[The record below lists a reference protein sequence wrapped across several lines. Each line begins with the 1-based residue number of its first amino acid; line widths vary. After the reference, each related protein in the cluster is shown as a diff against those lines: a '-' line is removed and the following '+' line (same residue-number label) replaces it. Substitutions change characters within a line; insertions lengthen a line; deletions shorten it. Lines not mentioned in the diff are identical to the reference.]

1 MTAPLLTARNL
12 SRRFIP
18 GQPSVVDDLSL
29 DLHKGEILALVG
41 PSGCGKSTTLRMI
54 AGLET
59 ADTGSVRL
67 DGQTITDLAPEKRG
81 IGMVFQDYALFP
93 YLDVADNVLFGAP
106 EKSADTAARYL
117 NMVGLKG
124 LGQRFPDEISGG
136 QQQRVA
142 LARSLAA
149 EPRLL
154 LLDEPFSNLD
164 AALRSATR
172 QEIRRLLKA
181 TGMAVLCV
189 THDQEEAL
197 SFADRIAVMRDGRI
211 LQTGTPFEIYDTPAD
226 PFVAGFMGRT
236 NFLDGIAHGTVCETP
251 LGRALLMA
259 PTTGPVKLLVR
270 PEHFSLRR
278 AQEPGQGNGRIV
290 EMEFKGHSVTY
301 RVDCAGLS
309 LQVDAGHG
317 SRLKLGDEVELR
329 IAEQQMSSYWAR
341 NGGDIAVAYSAPRA
355 TVPPSL

>member
-1 MTAPLLTARNL
+1 MTVPLFAARNL
-12 SRRFIP
+12 SRRFIA
-18 GQPSVVDDLSL
+18 GQPAVVDDLSL
-29 DLHKGEILALVG
+29 ELHKGEILALVG

-59 ADTGSVRL
+59 ADTGSVTL
-67 DGQTITDLAPEKRG
+67 DGRSITSLAPEKRG

-93 YLDVADNVLFGAP
+93 YLDVADNILFAAP
-106 EKSADTAARYL
+106 HKSADIAAHYL
-117 NMVGLKG
+117 DLVGLKG
-124 LGQRFPDEISGG
+124 LGQRYPEELSGG

-197 SFADRIAVMRDGRI
+197 GFADRIAVMRDGRL
-211 LQTGTPFEIYDTPAD
+211 LQTGTPFEIYDSPAD

-236 NFLDGIAHGTVCETP
+236 NFLHGLAHGKTCQTRLGPVALVTP
-251 LGRALLMA
+251 A
-259 PTTGPVKLLVR
+259 TGSVKLLVR
-270 PEHFSLRR
+270 PEHFVLRR
-278 AQEPGQGNGRIV
+278 AKGPGQGNARITEV
-290 EMEFKGHSVTY
+290 EFKGHSVTY
-301 RVDCAGLS
+301 HADCAGLP
-309 LQVDAGHG
+309 LQVDAAHS
-317 SRLKLGDEVELR
+317 SRFSVGDEVELS
-329 IAEQQMSSYWAR
+329 IAQQISSYWVQ
-341 NGGDIAVAYSAPRA
+341 NGNDIVI
-355 TVPPSL
+355 T

>member
-1 MTAPLLTARNL
+1 MTASPLLAARNL

-18 GQPSVVDDLSL
+18 GQPAVVDDLSL
-29 DLHKGEILALVG
+29 DLAAGEIVALVG

-59 ADTGSVRL
+59 IDSGSVLL
-67 DGQTITDLAPEKRG
+67 DGQTITSLAPERRG

-93 YLDVADNVLFGAP
+93 YLTVEDNILFGAP
-106 EKSADTAARYL
+106 RKHAEVAARYL
-117 NMVGLKG
+117 DMVGLTG
-124 LGQRFPDEISGG
+124 LGQRYPDELSGG

-149 EPRLL
+149 EPRLI

-226 PFVAGFMGRT
+226 PFVASFMGQT
-236 NFLDGIAHGTVCETP
+236 NFIDGLAHGTSCETQ
-251 LGRALLMA
+251 LGKLTLAR
-259 PTTGPVKLLVR
+259 PTTGPVRLLLR
-270 PEHFSLRR
+270 PEQISLRHP
-278 AQEPGQGNGRIV
+278 ESSTPGNGRVIDV
-290 EMEFKGHSVTY
+290 EFKGHDVTY
-301 RVDCAGLS
+301 RIDCNGLIV
-309 LQVDAGHG
+309 QADVMHG
-317 SRLKLGDEVELR
+317 PRLSIEDKVIVEVANGR
-329 IAEQQMSSYWAR
+329 VSTCWAR
-341 NGGDIAVAYSAPRA
+341 FDE
-355 TVPPSL
+355 